1 MAGMMMW
8 LGVSPSSWMMYS
20 PRSDSRASM
29 PLDSRKALRCIS
41 SETMLLP
48 LTRVLAPLAWRMPRI
63 SWFACSQV
71 SAQCTL
77 MPFLAQLASSCSSSS
92 GRQSRLRE
100 RMAVLRS
107 RRSWRSRGSGNWA
120 LRLVMRP
127 SMARRK
133 LARSWGS
140 NRALAAASR
149 KWISFS
155 ACTGALPQEFGDV
168 LDLELAALGF
178 QRAVHVH
185 QAASVRGQDDGS
197 AGGGGIRD
205 LVGDHGTGDFGMAHR
220 EGATEAAA
228 LILPGEGRQL
238 HVRQLADEG
247 LGLAFE
253 AQVADRMTGAVPGDL
268 HGLAQVL
275 QLHVQNIHKEL
286 GQLVNPGAE
295 GPDLALIGLAVE
307 QLRVVDL
314 HHARAAAGRQ
324 DHGQVLGE
332 QGHLGA
338 GHVPGLL
345 PVAAVE
351 GGLPAA
357 GLAFGEDH
365 LHAGPAQ
372 ELDAGHAG
380 VREEQVYEA
389 GAVEVDLLGFIAV
402 HVETSGRVADSSK
415 YRTLR

>member
-63 SWFACSQV
+63 SSLACSQV
-71 SAQCTL
+71 SAQWTL

-92 GRQSRLRE
+92 GRQSRLRD

-120 LRLVMRP
+120 LRLAMRP

-140 NRALAAASR
+140 SRALAAASR
-149 KWISFS
+149 KWTSFS

-168 LDLELAALGF
+168 LDLELAALGL

-185 QAASVRGQDDGS
+185 QAAAVRGQDEGG
-197 AGGGGIRD
+197 AGGGGVRD
-205 LVGDHGTGDFGMAHR
+205 LVGDHGAGDFGVAHR
-220 EGATEAAA
+220 EGAAEAAA
-228 LILPGEGRQL
+228 LVLPGEGRQL
-238 HVRQLADEG
+238 HVGELADEG
-247 LGLAFE
+247 LGLALQ
-253 AQVADRMTGAVPGDL
+253 AQVADRMAGAVPGDL
-268 HGLAQVL
+268 HRLAQVL
-275 QLHVQNIHKEL
+275 QLHIQHIHEEL
-286 GQLVNPGAE
+286 GQLVDSCAE
-295 GPDLALIGLAVE
+295 GLDLGLVRLAVE
-307 QLRVVDL
+307 QLGIVDL
-314 HHARAAAGRQ
+314 HHARAAAGGQ

-345 PVAAVE
+345 PIAAVE
-351 GGLPAA
+351 GRLAAA
-357 GLAFGEDH
+357 GLALGVDH

-380 VREEQVYEA
+380 VREEQVHQA
-389 GAVEVDLLGFIAV
+389 GAVEVDLLGLGSV
-402 HVETSGRVADSSK
+402 HLETSGRVADSSK

>member
-1 MAGMMMW
+1 
-8 LGVSPSSWMMYS
+8 MMYS

-41 SETMLLP
+41 SETMLFP
-48 LTRVLAPLAWRMPRI
+48 LTRVLAPLAWRIPRI
-63 SWFACSQV
+63 SSLACSQV
-71 SAQCTL
+71 SAQWTL
-77 MPFLAQLASSCSSSS
+77 MPFLAQLASSSSS
-92 GRQSRLRE
+92 RHRRLRD

-120 LRLVMRP
+120 LRLAMRP

-185 QAASVRGQDDGS
+185 QAAAVRGQDDGS

-253 AQVADRMTGAVPGDL
+253 AQVAG
-268 HGLAQVL
+268 
-275 QLHVQNIHKEL
+275 
-286 GQLVNPGAE
+286 
-295 GPDLALIGLAVE
+295 
-307 QLRVVDL
+307 
-314 HHARAAAGRQ
+314 
-324 DHGQVLGE
+324 
-332 QGHLGA
+332 
-338 GHVPGLL
+338 
-345 PVAAVE
+345 
-351 GGLPAA
+351 
-357 GLAFGEDH
+357 
-365 LHAGPAQ
+365 
-372 ELDAGHAG
+372 
-380 VREEQVYEA
+380 
-389 GAVEVDLLGFIAV
+389 
-402 HVETSGRVADSSK
+402 
-415 YRTLR
+415 